1 MPKISRKLYRHAK
14 SERQKTELIIESNS
28 DAQGDAGY
36 NAATLAYSTAA
47 PEISAEDL
55 SKYTSSG
62 TEAAALNSS
71 SIDDKDLSFK
81 LRVLSEVNCSST

>member
-1 MPKISRKLYRHAK
+1 M
-14 SERQKTELIIESNS
+14 EIESNS
-28 DAQGDAGY
+28 DAGD

-47 PEISAEDL
+47 PHISAENL

-71 SIDDKDLSFK
+71 SIDDEDLSFK
-81 LRVLSEVNCSST
+81 LRVLSEVNCSSTSENQSKRIRL